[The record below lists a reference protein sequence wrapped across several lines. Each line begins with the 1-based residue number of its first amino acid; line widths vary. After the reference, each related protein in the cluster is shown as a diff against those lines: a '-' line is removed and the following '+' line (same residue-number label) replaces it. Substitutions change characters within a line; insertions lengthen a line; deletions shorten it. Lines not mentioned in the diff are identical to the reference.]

1 MRLYISPM
9 DAVLVEVD
17 QDGRVRFDGED
28 WSVPTLQ
35 EQRAI
40 LYSAQNQVSEL
51 KELIDILGREGPTAG
66 LEPRLRRIM
75 PADGDASRP

>member
-35 EQRAI
+35 ELRAI
-40 LYSAQNQVSEL
+40 LYSAQNQLSEL
-51 KELIDILGREGPTAG
+51 RELIDILEREGQQRG
-66 LEPRLRRIM
+66 
-75 PADGDASRP
+75 

>member
-1 MRLYISPM
+1 MRLYVSPM

-35 EQRAI
+35 ELRAI

-51 KELIDILGREGPTAG
+51 KELIDILEREGQQRG
-66 LEPRLRRIM
+66 
-75 PADGDASRP
+75 

>member
-28 WSVPTLQ
+28 WSVPALQ
-35 EQRAI
+35 ELRAI

-51 KELIDILGREGPTAG
+51 KELIDILEREDQQRG
-66 LEPRLRRIM
+66 
-75 PADGDASRP
+75 

>member
-9 DAVLVEVD
+9 DAVLVKVD

-35 EQRAI
+35 ELRAI

-51 KELIDILGREGPTAG
+51 KELIDILEREDQQRG
-66 LEPRLRRIM
+66 
-75 PADGDASRP
+75 

>member
-35 EQRAI
+35 ELRAI
-40 LYSAQNQVSEL
+40 LYAAQNQVSEL
-51 KELIDILGREGPTAG
+51 KELIDILEREGQQRG
-66 LEPRLRRIM
+66 
-75 PADGDASRP
+75 